1 MEKCDGC
8 MLCYFYCPDASV
20 LVESGKA
27 VGFDLAHCKGCG
39 ICAKE
44 CPTDAITM
52 HVDKKE

>member
-1 MEKCDGC
+1 

-20 LVESGKA
+20 LVENGKA

-44 CPTDAITM
+44 CPTDAIVMLT
-52 HVDKKE
+52 DEKE